1 MSSQPAASDQAARW
15 RLLAVGIAVTALGA
29 LVAQR
34 LYWYQV
40 TDHATF
46 VALAS
51 DEHGERLP
59 LTAHRGEILDTNGHP
74 LAMTVMYDSVYAYLP
89 EVTDID
95 HTSTALSDALGMP
108 SDQVR
113 AALQSASHQW
123 TLIAERVPASASTQ
137 IEAAALPGVQ
147 LRPTP
152 SREYPEG
159 SIAAQVLG
167 FVGKDGHG
175 LSGIELSLDDA
186 LAGKDGVVVT
196 ERDTTGEEIAIGR
209 KAMVPA
215 VAGSNVVLTIDR
227 YVQHVAEQEL
237 TAAVK
242 DSKSV
247 GGQIL
252 VLDPTTGA
260 ILAMAATPTFSLTSD
275 AGPSDSSQQL
285 YKPVA
290 VTDTYEPGSVMKL
303 VTVAGAVEDGIVSPD
318 THYLD
323 TGVGLD
329 NGIPIHNWDGGA
341 YGDVTIRQILIHSL
355 NTGAQWVASKLGAE
369 RFYDYVDLFGFGH
382 PTGVQLNGE
391 ASGAF
396 RRPTD
401 PGWTRADL
409 GTNSY
414 GQSISVTPLQMITAI
429 AALGN
434 GGVLMQP
441 QIVREVNGPDGA
453 RTISPKP
460 VRQVVSAQTAA
471 TMLDMMESVWNQDAF
486 DPIRPKGYR
495 LAAKSGTADIP
506 SPGGYNTGK
515 TIASFVGFGPL
526 PNPRFVILA
535 RLDEP
540 EAIYGGVVAAPVFRN
555 VAAELL
561 AYYHI
566 PPAQAAN
573 LATAGRQ

>member
-159 SIAAQVLG
+159 SIAAQEIG

-175 LSGIELSLDDA
+175 LSGIELTLDEE

-252 VLDPTTGA
+252 VLDPTTG
-260 ILAMAATPTFSLTSD
+260 
-275 AGPSDSSQQL
+275 
-285 YKPVA
+285 
-290 VTDTYEPGSVMKL
+290 
-303 VTVAGAVEDGIVSPD
+303 
-318 THYLD
+318 
-323 TGVGLD
+323 
-329 NGIPIHNWDGGA
+329 
-341 YGDVTIRQILIHSL
+341 
-355 NTGAQWVASKLGAE
+355 
-369 RFYDYVDLFGFGH
+369 
-382 PTGVQLNGE
+382 
-391 ASGAF
+391 
-396 RRPTD
+396 
-401 PGWTRADL
+401 
-409 GTNSY
+409 
-414 GQSISVTPLQMITAI
+414 
-429 AALGN
+429 
-434 GGVLMQP
+434 
-441 QIVREVNGPDGA
+441 
-453 RTISPKP
+453 
-460 VRQVVSAQTAA
+460 
-471 TMLDMMESVWNQDAF
+471 
-486 DPIRPKGYR
+486 
-495 LAAKSGTADIP
+495 
-506 SPGGYNTGK
+506 
-515 TIASFVGFGPL
+515 
-526 PNPRFVILA
+526 
-535 RLDEP
+535 
-540 EAIYGGVVAAPVFRN
+540 
-555 VAAELL
+555 
-561 AYYHI
+561 
-566 PPAQAAN
+566 
-573 LATAGRQ
+573 